1 MVAEVVA
8 VLAIG
13 VDPPLK
19 LKWYV
24 TPAADVAGDH

>member
-8 VLAIG
+8 VLAIVVG
-13 VDPPLK
+13 PL